1 MEYIQME
8 PIITR
13 QMVLN
18 ELVKAGINREI
29 ADDLSYRYYKNELT
43 TKDLQYL
50 ESNFNFKLEILERG
64 LKADIKE
71 LDNKIDTVENN
82 LNNKIDKVR
91 DELKSD
97 IKELDNKIDT
107 VENNLNNK
115 IDTKFKELDNKIDT
129 VENNLNNKI
138 DKVRD
143 ELKSDIKELDN
154 KIDIVRKDMELNKME
169 LDTKIDKFASEVKG
183 TLKLHAWMFGTIITI
198 NVGIFLALIS
208 MLYALFIK

>member
-1 MEYIQME
+1 MEYMQME
-8 PIITR
+8 PVITR

-50 ESNFNFKLEILERG
+50 ESNFNLKLEILERG
-64 LKADIKE
+64 LKAEIRE
-71 LDNKIDTVENN
+71 LDTKIDTVENN
-82 LNNKIDKVR
+82 LNIKIDTKFTELDNKIDIIENNLKSDIKELDNKIDKVR

-97 IKELDNKIDT
+97 ISL
-107 VENNLNNK
+107 
-115 IDTKFKELDNKIDT
+115 
-129 VENNLNNKI
+129 
-138 DKVRD
+138 
-143 ELKSDIKELDN
+143 
-154 KIDIVRKDMELNKME
+154 VRKDMEVNKME
-169 LDTKIDKFASEVKG
+169 LDTKIDKFASDVKG
-183 TLKLHAWMFGTIITI
+183 TFKLHAWMFGTIITI

>member
-1 MEYIQME
+1 MYNNYIRRFFMEYMQME
-8 PIITR
+8 PVITR

-18 ELVKAGINREI
+18 ELVKAGIKRDI

-50 ESNFNFKLEILERG
+50 KENFDIKLEMLERG
-64 LKADIKE
+64 LKAEI
-71 LDNKIDTVENN
+71 
-82 LNNKIDKVR
+82 
-91 DELKSD
+91 
-97 IKELDNKIDT
+97 
-107 VENNLNNK
+107 
-115 IDTKFKELDNKIDT
+115 KELDNKIDT

-154 KIDIVRKDMELNKME
+154 KIDIVRKDIELNKME

-183 TLKLHAWMFGTIITI
+183 TLKLHAWMFGTIITLTI
-198 NVGIFLALIS
+198 GILLTLI
-208 MLYALFIK
+208 FK

>member
-1 MEYIQME
+1 MEYMQME
-8 PIITR
+8 PVITR
-13 QMVLN
+13 QMVFN
-18 ELVKAGINREI
+18 ELVKAGIKRDI

-50 ESNFNFKLEILERG
+50 ESNFNLKLEILERG

-82 LNNKIDKVR
+82 LNNKID
-91 DELKSD
+91 
-97 IKELDNKIDT
+97 
-107 VENNLNNK
+107 
-115 IDTKFKELDNKIDT
+115 TKFKELD
-129 VENNLNNKI
+129 NKI

-143 ELKSDIKELDN
+143 ELKSDISL
-154 KIDIVRKDMELNKME
+154 VRKDMEVNKME
-169 LDTKIDKFASEVKG
+169 LDTKIDKFSSEVKG
-183 TLKLHAWMFGTIITI
+183 TFKLHAWMFGTIITI

>member
-1 MEYIQME
+1 MYNNYIRRFFMEYMQME
-8 PIITR
+8 PVITR

-64 LKADIKE
+64 LKVDIE
-71 LDNKIDTVENN
+71 
-82 LNNKIDKVR
+82 KVK
-91 DELKSD
+91 DA
-97 IKELDNKIDT
+97 LDNKIDT

-115 IDTKFKELDNKIDT
+115 IDTKFKELD
-129 VENNLNNKI
+129 NKI

-169 LDTKIDKFASEVKG
+169 LNSK
-183 TLKLHAWMFGTIITI
+183 LKLHAWMFGTIITLTI
-198 NVGIFLALIS
+198 GILLTLI
-208 MLYALFIK
+208 FK

>member
-1 MEYIQME
+1 MEYMQME
-8 PIITR
+8 PVITR

-18 ELVKAGINREI
+18 ELVKVGINRDI

-50 ESNFNFKLEILERG
+50 ESNFKFKLEILERG

-71 LDNKIDTVENN
+71 LDNKIDIVENN

-97 IKELDNKIDT
+97 ISL
-107 VENNLNNK
+107 
-115 IDTKFKELDNKIDT
+115 
-129 VENNLNNKI
+129 
-138 DKVRD
+138 
-143 ELKSDIKELDN
+143 
-154 KIDIVRKDMELNKME
+154 VRKDMEVNKME
-169 LDTKIDKFASEVKG
+169 LNSK
-183 TLKLHAWMFGTIITI
+183 LKLHAWMFGTIITI
-198 NVGIFLALIS
+198 NVGIFLALMS

>member
-1 MEYIQME
+1 
-8 PIITR
+8 
-13 QMVLN
+13 MVLN

-50 ESNFNFKLEILERG
+50 ESNFNLKLEILERG

-71 LDNKIDTVENN
+71 LDNKID
-82 LNNKIDKVR
+82 KVR

-97 IKELDNKIDT
+97 ISL
-107 VENNLNNK
+107 
-115 IDTKFKELDNKIDT
+115 
-129 VENNLNNKI
+129 
-138 DKVRD
+138 
-143 ELKSDIKELDN
+143 
-154 KIDIVRKDMELNKME
+154 VRKDMEVNKME
-169 LDTKIDKFASEVKG
+169 LDTKIDKFSSEVKG